1 MTLLQELFFANANL
15 ILSLTEDWTHPRDIW
30 HITKDKK
37 MDTLNSRFVAMQK
50 KGMLEFKYEKN
61 ARNQVAKFY
70 RRLITKY
77 TEEAHEEYLSKLARN
92 YFKSS
97 NPRSKQLPPEPIP
110 ELCKIYGMIPKG
122 NAKGT
127 KYGFDVRGMEDKY
140 IEQQQHAR
148 KNRSRERVWAG
159 TSDGMI

>member
-15 ILSLTEDWTHPRDIW
+15 ILSLTEDWVQPRDVI
-30 HITKDKK
+30 HITKDAK

-50 KGMLEFKYEKN
+50 KGMLEFKFERN

-70 RRLITKY
+70 RRLITEY
-77 TEEAHEEYLSKLARN
+77 TEEAHEAYLSKLARN

-110 ELCKIYGMIPKG
+110 ELCKIYGMIPKDD
-122 NAKGT
+122 ARGT
-127 KYGFDVRGMEDKY
+127 KYGFDVRHMEGKY
-140 IEQQQHAR
+140 IEQQEHAR

-159 TSDGMI
+159 TSEACI